1 MHHGSALTTYPCWP
15 APLPPGRY
23 QFYRGTVTKAICTS
37 CQDGYTVKSSGRAC
51 CEGAHGH

>member
-37 CQDGYTVKSSGRAC
+37 CQIGYAVKSSGRAC
-51 CEGAHGH
+51 CE